1 MRFLFTAWPTPSHLF
16 PLVPLAHALMGA
28 GHEVRV
34 ASAPSLADAIRACGL
49 TAVPLGDGSGTP
61 TGPGKIAPADVSAR
75 FDDLAARLGLSGDEL
90 ATWDV
95 VRYFM
100 LPPMWDFHPF
110 GAAASDPHPEVD
122 DLVEYTRVWR
132 PDMVLWDPP
141 FLAGSI
147 AAKVNGV
154 AHARL
159 MWSQDY
165 FPFAVRAMERAPG
178 DWDPFVETVRPAAER
193 HGVEVDEE
201 LLLGQFTVDAMP
213 TGMRL
218 PDATKAM
225 PMRWVPFTGTT
236 TIPDWLHA
244 ERSRPR
250 VALSLGQSRRLVI
263 KDDGWDPM
271 ADVLDMVGQLDV
283 EVVATLDATQLAN
296 VPSVPDN
303 VRVIDYMPLNVLLP
317 TCDAIIHHGAIGTFG
332 AAATFKVPQLIVDS
346 HAQHL
351 NPAFGDEWSAACRT
365 MISKN
370 AARYV
375 PDRGAGFA
383 LDVQGAPEEARTRIK
398 VVLEEPGIRDGV
410 ERVHAELMAT
420 PSPHD
425 VVPELEEAARRGR
438 TA

>member
-16 PLVPLAHALMGA
+16 PLVPLANALIGA

-61 TGPGKIAPADVSAR
+61 TGPGKIASPELAAR
-75 FDDLAARLGLSGDEL
+75 FDDLAARLGLSEDER

-95 VRYFM
+95 FRYFM

-110 GAAASDPHPEVD
+110 GASASDPHPEVD

-132 PDMVLWDPP
+132 PDMILWDPTAI
-141 FLAGSI
+141 AGSI
-147 AAKVNGV
+147 AARVNGV

-159 MWSQDY
+159 MWTQDY
-165 FPFAVRAMERAPG
+165 YPFAVRAMERSPG
-178 DWDPFVETVRPAAER
+178 GWDPFTETVRPAAER
-193 HGVEVDEE
+193 HGLEVDEE

-213 TGMRL
+213 TAMRL
-218 PDATKAM
+218 PDATTTM

-236 TIPDWLHA
+236 TVPDWLDA

-263 KDDGWDPM
+263 VEDGWDPV
-271 ADVLDMVGQLDV
+271 ANVLEVVGRLDV
-283 EVVATLDATQLAN
+283 EVVATLNATQLAG
-296 VPSVPDN
+296 VRAVPDN
-303 VRVIDYMPLNVLLP
+303 VRLIDYLPLNVLLP

-332 AAATFKVPQLIVDS
+332 AAATFKVPQLIIDS

-351 NPAFGDEWSAACRT
+351 IPAFGDEWSAAART

-375 PDRGAGFA
+375 PDRGAGFTV
-383 LDVQGAPEEARTRIK
+383 DVHDAPEEATTRLK
-398 VVLEEPGIRDGV
+398 MVLEESDVRDGV
-410 ERVHAELMAT
+410 ERVYSELMAM

-425 VVPELEEAARRGR
+425 LVARLEEAARRGR